1 MLGRCSIFG
10 LRFSLVGVIFS
21 CLEFF
26 FIVIYQNYVQATLFV
41 HIELRLSFRTA
52 DELHCKILYLLYLV
66 LALNYVFHS
75 ALVISCIA
83 ESSYIWRLCWTT
95 SFILHCQWAALQKN
109 LYLSLVL
116 NYVFHSAL
124 PMSSIAKYLLYL
136 ALVLNYIFHYGLPK
150 RCIAKI
156 PLIFDACFA
165 RSLLF
170 VTFHVVNCNAPIPFG
185 ACVELRIFFRTFDI
199 YCSTTPICFS
209 FDLCFVYWAYYCALR
224 LFVLVMFA
232 AVHSRTSIFYSS
244 VLWHFCCLVPLLFG
258 TSVIWR
264 RRRRTLLDFT
274 HDLLNGRVAYILPSS
289 MAKALLELFCH
300 LNCIPPLPTYNI

>member
-52 DELHCKILYLLYLV
+52 DELHCK
-66 LALNYVFHS
+66 AL
-75 ALVISCIA
+75 
-83 ESSYIWRLCWTT
+83 
-95 SFILHCQWAALQKN
+95 
-109 LYLSLVL
+109 
-116 NYVFHSAL
+116 
-124 PMSSIAKYLLYL
+124 YLLYL
-136 ALVLNYIFHYGLPK
+136 ALVLNYLFHSALPK

-209 FDLCFVYWAYYCALR
+209 FDLCFVYCAYYCALR

-244 VLWHFCCLVPLLFG
+244 ALWHFCCLVPLLFG